1 VAVRLGQTARR
12 RLCWIADRL
21 GDIAIN
27 WLSYR
32 IATSMPPRHL
42 SCVQRLSLQFDRL
55 PVGSLPVGVGVD
67 PLNDGRP

>member
-1 VAVRLGQTARR
+1 VAVRLGTDCTAAAVR
-12 RLCWIADRL
+12 IADRL